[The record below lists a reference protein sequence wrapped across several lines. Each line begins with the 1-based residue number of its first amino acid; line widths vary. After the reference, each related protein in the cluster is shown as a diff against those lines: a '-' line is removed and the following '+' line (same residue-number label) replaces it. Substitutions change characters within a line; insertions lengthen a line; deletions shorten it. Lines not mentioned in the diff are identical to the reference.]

1 MFVCIIECVYF
12 TRGFVRALHLHQ
24 RAIDAVAEYWQQ
36 LHAPIRLNWLLSLN
50 PLVCENFNLTKGYS
64 LVPQIRPRPF
74 YHQFHLHLYHQSFVQ
89 TFRAVLHV
97 PAASPYRTLNQ
108 VFAQDPFKFY
118 LHLLRTSRFAAV
130 QLEYGFH
137 LLQSF
142 KLSAE
147 RPNPVAYQY
156 LSSA

>member
-1 MFVCIIECVYF
+1 M
-12 TRGFVRALHLHQ
+12 
-24 RAIDAVAEYWQQ
+24 
-36 LHAPIRLNWLLSLN
+36 
-50 PLVCENFNLTKGYS
+50 
-64 LVPQIRPRPF
+64 
-74 YHQFHLHLYHQSFVQ
+74 
-89 TFRAVLHV
+89 AVLLV
-97 PAASPYRTLNQ
+97 PAASPCRTLNQ

-118 LHLLRTSRFAAV
+118 RRLLRTSRFAAI

-137 LLQSF
+137 LLQAF